1 MKTFIKRFISTF
13 LASLFV
19 FIISSFAASPSQES
33 INRSIDSVNKF
44 SDFIKVIYT
53 SPNEYRILN
62 SDGINITA
70 KFADQ
75 TRAAYMKKNYYSV
88 YDEFLKNGQS
98 IVRIQEISTANQ
110 KERDAM
116 DIQKTVIT
124 RAFIPVYYNKEVNV
138 AFNIY
143 IEGKN
148 IFYYDPNTYRI
159 TRYNDPL
166 LQTIDF
172 MGAPGDPRIENDVSN
187 ATLQYDGINVKYEY
201 RYGLS
206 IDTTLGGRIDI
217 GYYGTN
223 FILNGESPNIID
235 RN

>member
-1 MKTFIKRFISTF
+1 MTNFSKTVK
-13 LASLFV
+13 ASSEFRKSLLQ
-19 FIISSFAASPSQES
+19 I
-33 INRSIDSVNKF
+33 
-44 SDFIKVIYT
+44 
-53 SPNEYRILN
+53 
-62 SDGINITA
+62 
-70 KFADQ
+70 
-75 TRAAYMKKNYYSV
+75 KKN
-88 YDEFLKNGQS
+88 ETLWIFK
-98 IVRIQEISTANQ
+98 
-110 KERDAM
+110 
-116 DIQKTVIT
+116 KTVIT

-187 ATLQYDGINVKYEY
+187 ATLQSDGINVKYEY

>member
-44 SDFIKVIYT
+44 SDFIKDIYT

-124 RAFIPVYYNKEVNV
+124 RAF
-138 AFNIY
+138 
-143 IEGKN
+143 
-148 IFYYDPNTYRI
+148 RI

-187 ATLQYDGINVKYEY
+187 ATLQSDGINVKYEY